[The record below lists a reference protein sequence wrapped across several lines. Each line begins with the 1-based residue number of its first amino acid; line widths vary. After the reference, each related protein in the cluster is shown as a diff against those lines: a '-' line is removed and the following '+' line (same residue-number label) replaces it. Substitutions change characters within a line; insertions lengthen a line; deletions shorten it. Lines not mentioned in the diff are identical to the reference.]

1 MTTYSPS
8 LQRLFAVS
16 LSTTLLL
23 CAGSIKAQ
31 TPSTADDA
39 TVTYPAEYFAQYQ
52 PFSVDD
58 MLARIPGINLAQGG
72 GRSQGGP
79 GSGGGRG
86 LGAGGDQVLING
98 RRIAGK
104 GNEGNQQLSRIPASE
119 VQYIEIIRGT
129 SGDLDVRGGTQVINV
144 VLNEAQSN
152 VSFAYEVNMDMAYD
166 GEMIPGA
173 KLSATGQSGAFN
185 YFLSAEREP
194 RYDFRDGWEVAT
206 DTSGLLSETVKRDQ
220 ITDGWPVNLVANFG
234 YEFSSRDTANLN
246 LSAVRNPVDDTTDR
260 VITTYDAGQLNT
272 RIFENDAQ
280 PSDEDTFEIGGDY
293 MHVFENG
300 SRWKTLFIV
309 NENENLSLRS
319 RYKVDGASLARSR
332 DLFLSNYEKNQERI
346 VRSSYIFDVFED

>member
-1 MTTYSPS
+1 M
-8 LQRLFAVS
+8 
-16 LSTTLLL
+16 
-23 CAGSIKAQ
+23 
-31 TPSTADDA
+31 
-39 TVTYPAEYFAQYQ
+39 
-52 PFSVDD
+52 
-58 MLARIPGINLAQGG
+58 
-72 GRSQGGP
+72 
-79 GSGGGRG
+79 
-86 LGAGGDQVLING
+86 
-98 RRIAGK
+98 
-104 GNEGNQQLSRIPASE
+104 
-119 VQYIEIIRGT
+119 
-129 SGDLDVRGGTQVINV
+129 INV

-194 RYDFRDGWEVAT
+194 RYDFRDGWEIAT
-206 DTSGLLSETVKRDQ
+206 DTSGQLSETINRDQ
-220 ITDGWPVNLVANFG
+220 TTDGWPINLVANFG

-246 LSAVRNPVDDTTDR
+246 LSAVRNPVDSITDR

-272 RIFENDAQ
+272 RVFENDVQ

-319 RYKVDGASLARSR
+319 R
-332 DLFLSNYEKNQERI
+332 
-346 VRSSYIFDVFED
+346 